1 MFEDEIIWL
10 DNFEFNCIVDCEI
23 SEVDNI
29 LLVGYLW
36 FIKIFFLFCGVEK
49 EMFGNYCFILYRI
62 EFFSC

>member
-10 DNFEFNCIVDCEI
+10 DNFEFNCIVECEM

-29 LLVGYLW
+29 LLVGYLC

-49 EMFGNYCFILYRI
+49 EMFGLLFIKLLLDD
-62 EFFSC
+62 FFF